1 MTDNYENEDDDLED
15 DGITININADSNTDN
30 NENDQNVDETSE
42 ETTQEEFEEEF
53 LRDDGTIVVDNNGG
67 RVRLVGTVHVSKETR
82 DRVQETVNE
91 EQSDVVAIELD
102 NDRLT
107 EMFKRGADVVG
118 GEVEDTS
125 DGFGLRDLIR
135 KQQQNQFDGDNV
147 LQPGE
152 ADMIPAV
159 EEGINIGSNI
169 ALIDMSVDELK
180 SNVKDNAFDETG
192 SLDLEILDKSFG
204 ELKQAVKS
212 FAGSRSDLAEKAK
225 EDGMGAVVEHMEN
238 ASLDEVQEQMDPM
251 RNLAPEVIEALIDER
266 DMHMA
271 GRLHWLRQ
279 NGYDVTAVMGRG
291 HLQGVYN
298 HLQNPD
304 QIPEEYVTEPD
315 FYQYSKVQI
324 N

>member
-1 MTDNYENEDDDLED
+1 MADNNENSDEDLED
-15 DGITININADSNTDN
+15 DGITININTDSNDDSEDSETT
-30 NENDQNVDETSE
+30 EETS
-42 ETTQEEFEEEF
+42 QEEFEEEF
-53 LRDDGTIVVDNNGG
+53 LRNDGTIVLDEHEG
-67 RVRLVGTVHVSKETR
+67 RVRLVGTVHVSKQTR
-82 DRVQETVNE
+82 ERVQDTVEE
-91 EQSDVVAIELD
+91 EQPDVVAIELD

-107 EMFKRGADVVG
+107 DMFKRGADVVG
-118 GEVEDTS
+118 GDAEDS
-125 DGFGLRDLIR
+125 SGGFSLRDLIR
-135 KQQQNQFDGDNV
+135 KQQQGQFDGDDV

-159 EEGINIGSNI
+159 EEGIDYGSEV
-169 ALIDMSVDELK
+169 ALIDMSVEELK
-180 SNVKDNAFDETG
+180 SNVKENAFDDSG

-271 GRLHWLRQ
+271 GRIHWLRE

-298 HLQNPD
+298 HLENPS

-315 FYQYSKVQI
+315 FYEYNKVQI